1 MTNTTDLIKHIRAI
15 DKQIYKMD
23 DTTTK
28 MQTDCVCHHNER
40 LKPNTAMLRG
50 N

>member
-1 MTNTTDLIKHIRAI
+1 MTNTTDLIKHIRVM

-23 DTTTK
+23 DPNTK
-28 MQTDCVCHHNER
+28 MQIDCVCHHNER
-40 LKPNTAMLRG
+40 LKPNTVMARG